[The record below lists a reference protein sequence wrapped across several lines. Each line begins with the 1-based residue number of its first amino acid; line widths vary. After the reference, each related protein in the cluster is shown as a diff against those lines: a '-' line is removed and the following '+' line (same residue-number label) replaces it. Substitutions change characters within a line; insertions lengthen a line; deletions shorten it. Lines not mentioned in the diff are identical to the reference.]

1 MNTSRA
7 WRGAA
12 LAAVSTL
19 IAQVSFSRTESVLGL
34 RHATFDARARSS
46 RASLHD
52 ASRGVHR
59 SFRCI
64 VAECHVD

>member
-7 WRGAA
+7 WRGGA

-19 IAQVSFSRTESVLGL
+19 IAQVSFSRAESVLGL
-34 RHATFDARARSS
+34 LYDTFDARARSS

-52 ASRGVHR
+52 ASRGSHR
-59 SFRCI
+59 SFRRI

>member
-7 WRGAA
+7 WRGGA

-52 ASRGVHR
+52 ASRGSHR
-59 SFRCI
+59 SFRRI

>member
-19 IAQVSFSRTESVLGL
+19 IAQVSFSRAESVLGL
-34 RHATFDARARSS
+34 RHVNFDARARPSH
-46 RASLHD
+46 ASLHD
-52 ASRGVHR
+52 ASRGLHR
-59 SFRCI
+59 RFRCI